1 MNNLLEWHSVFLS
14 ALVASFCL
22 VSSNQVQ
29 SWGAGFVDY
38 GFAFCDVISYALHLL
53 EEDLC
58 LSLEATTIMFEF
70 TISVQCLFTY
80 GYMDIWFILIHIILI
95 KLYRF
100 SDKAKNSQVPK
111 RAYVLF
117 SFLFIVQVSK
127 NNPRLPN
134 STCPYIVQ
142 SHLPIANCIIVAGL
156 I

>member
-100 SDKAKNSQVPK
+100 SDKAKKFAGAQKSICLVFIPFYSIGIQEQPK
-111 RAYVLF
+111 A
-117 SFLFIVQVSK
+117 
-127 NNPRLPN
+127 
-134 STCPYIVQ
+134 T
-142 SHLPIANCIIVAGL
+142 
-156 I
+156 